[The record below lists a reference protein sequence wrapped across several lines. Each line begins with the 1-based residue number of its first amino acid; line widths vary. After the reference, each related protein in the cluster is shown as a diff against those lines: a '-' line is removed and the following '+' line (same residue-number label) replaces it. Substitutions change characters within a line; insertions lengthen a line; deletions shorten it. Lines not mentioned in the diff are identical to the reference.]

1 MCVVAAL
8 IDSLCPVNVV
18 IILVIKGTNP
28 LKTGLMSRGGRGG
41 GGGGY
46 EFCKFDIC
54 GVIVRILS
62 ISIKSVGQSPYFNI
76 FF

>member
-28 LKTGLMSRGGRGG
+28 LKTGLMSSGGVG

-54 GVIVRILS
+54 GVIV
-62 ISIKSVGQSPYFNI
+62 
-76 FF
+76 